1 MPKVR
6 TQIKNKELVEKRRGQ
21 VIDAAVRLFLQ
32 KGFHATTI
40 REICRASGVNR
51 GSIYDYFT
59 TKNDILVLMYE
70 EMMKRRFW
78 RPLPHRQPGGSVKK
92 SLEEFLRPIIRES
105 WTRNRDGILVLYRET
120 DALDRKTQKYILSVE
135 AEYIEFITKALKT
148 RSGWKGDP
156 ARLEILANLLV
167 FVNAFFALRG
177 WNLRKY
183 DFETVLDVIVD
194 AFMKILVSPSR
205 K

>member
-1 MPKVR
+1 MAKMR
-6 TQIKNKELVEKRRGQ
+6 TKIKNKELVEKRRRQ

-40 REICRASGVNR
+40 REICRESGVNR
-51 GSIYDYFT
+51 GSLYDYFT

-78 RPLPHRQPGGSVKK
+78 RPLPRRRPRLSVKK
-92 SLEEFLRPIIRES
+92 SLEEFLRPIIHES
-105 WTRNRDGILVLYRET
+105 WTRNRDGILILYRET
-120 DALDRKTQKYILSVE
+120 DALDRKTRKYIMAME
-135 AEYIEFITKALKT
+135 AEYIQFITKTLKT
-148 RSGWKGDP
+148 RYRWKGEP

-177 WNLRKY
+177 WNLKKY
-183 DFETVLDVIVD
+183 GFETVLDVIVD
-194 AFMKILVSPSR
+194 SFVKVLVSPSR